1 MAMSTGE
8 HVSEQNEPRA
18 LHFPSAAEV
27 PESKRHL
34 ELRTLLYQLL
44 APAFADR
51 AAVGCDQFVYWDP
64 TDPAECLAPDAF
76 VHFGE
81 PDSLFRSWKT
91 WERGTLDV
99 AVEIVGESED
109 SDRDVE
115 AKVARYQRLGVTELV
130 RFDPQ
135 ATEQALRVWDRIGQE
150 LVERSLTALTAQS
163 RCLPGYWVVVE
174 DAKVGPA
181 LRLSRDAGATDLYLT
196 EAEAN
201 ARRVRELE
209 ALLQQRG

>member
-1 MAMSTGE
+1 
-8 HVSEQNEPRA
+8 
-18 LHFPSAAEV
+18 
-27 PESKRHL
+27 
-34 ELRTLLYQLL
+34 
-44 APAFADR
+44 
-51 AAVGCDQFVYWDP
+51 
-64 TDPAECLAPDAF
+64 LAPDAF